1 MHHGVSSP
9 LPRKVPIEETADNL
23 LVCTPSE
30 MIDKLK
36 VYESIGV
43 DRFILNINFGNSQA
57 EMLECIENF
66 ATQVMP
72 HFVVDTASATVRQVI

>member
-1 MHHGVSSP
+1 
-9 LPRKVPIEETADNL
+9 
-23 LVCTPSE
+23 

-36 VYESIGV
+36 VYESVGV

-72 HFVVDTASATVRQVI
+72 DFVAVPVRQVI

>member
-1 MHHGVSSP
+1 M
-9 LPRKVPIEETADNL
+9 PIEETAENL

-57 EMLECIENF
+57 EMMECIENF

-72 HFVVDTASATVRQVI
+72 HFVADTAPATVRQVI